1 MFGRRRDI
9 QIPKVPVSGDKATQ
23 SWMTAVGSM
32 LSKYIGG
39 GSNDRL
45 VSAGELIDAGLAGS
59 GTGGFLT
66 LPPRN
71 LTKPPKVTGLTANGA
86 LASIFVQWSN
96 PSFSNYGYT
105 ELWRADIDDIGQA
118 FLIASTAVESYTDNV
133 GSAATK
139 YYWARAVSDQGVKGD
154 FNAASGTKGTT
165 SLDPDYVMQV
175 LTSSTWKPN
184 TTYYPFQYVRPTVE
198 NGFQYAAVDG
208 GASGSVEPTWP
219 TTINATVGD
228 GTIQWTAVPVDERIP
243 FVLGTLEDGTPAVFM
258 DVAYIK
264 DATITSAKIG
274 NLIADKITTGDLN
287 ADLHVLNKLWY
298 GFNLPNG
305 DFLDPE
311 NNTITS
317 GKSGFYLGV
326 NGSNNLPVLHLNT
339 GIANGSKSLLFD
351 GTTLKLKGD
360 GLFDD
365 IFVDAARFDT
375 ISVNTISYNQRVV
388 PSDYLAESGILL
400 NNDDYQGYLCLLEP
414 INKSS
419 QIGTGQNY
427 DIHIF
432 LGSPNPVAV
441 VTESGFGLFSAIAT
455 NNLILAYDV
464 KDKTYF
470 LRFKDKKVSF
480 TAKIGGFVIGAG
492 INHSITYNF
501 VALYISGKGQS
512 STKFGF
518 GIRDILDS
526 VSAGNEE
533 TLSSTVDGKTLV
545 IKLKV
550 SQPNSQLI
558 ELIVSCIDTD
568 NCLNYSGAG
577 AYVKC
582 YIFGQ
587 YTQTYGGGTP
597 TLSYSGI
604 VPYIKIQLNKPDYTP
619 VNTISSEPLLT

>member
-39 GSNDRL
+39 GSDDRL
-45 VSAGELIDAGLAGS
+45 VSAKELIDGGLAGI

-66 LPPRN
+66 TPPKN
-71 LTKPPKVTGLTANGA
+71 LTKPPKVSGLTANGA
-86 LASIFVQWSN
+86 FAAIYVQWNN
-96 PSFSNYGYT
+96 PSFSNYSHT
-105 ELWRADIDDIGQA
+105 ELWRADIDDIGLA
-118 FLIASTAVESYTDNV
+118 VLIASTAVESYIDNV

-139 YYWARAVSDQGVKGD
+139 YYWARAVSDEGVKGD
-154 FNAASGTKGTT
+154 FNAVNGVKGTT
-165 SLDPDYVMQV
+165 SLEPEYVKQI
-175 LTSSTWKPN
+175 LTSITWKPN

-208 GASGSVEPTWP
+208 GKSGSVEPTWP
-219 TTINATVGD
+219 TTINATVDD
-228 GTIQWTAVPVDERIP
+228 GTIQWTAVPVDARIP

-258 DVAYIK
+258 DTAYIK
-264 DATITSAKIG
+264 NASITSAKISE
-274 NLIADKITTGDLN
+274 LIADKITTGDLN
-287 ADLHVLNKLWY
+287 ADLHVLSKLWY
-298 GFNLPNG
+298 GFNQPNG

-311 NNTITS
+311 DNTITS

-339 GIANGSKSLLFD
+339 GIANGSKSLFFD
-351 GTTLKLKGD
+351 GTKLELKGD

-375 ISVNTISYNQRVV
+375 ISTNTISYNQRVV

-400 NNDDYQGYLCLLEP
+400 NNDNYQGYLCLLEP

-419 QIGTGQNY
+419 QSGTGQNY

-432 LGSPNPVAV
+432 LGSPNPVV
-441 VTESGFGLFSAIAT
+441 VSGYGFFGAAST

-464 KDKTYF
+464 KDKTSF

-480 TAKIGGFVIGAG
+480 TARIGGFVMGSG

-501 VALYISGKGQS
+501 VALYISGKGQI

-526 VSAGNEE
+526 VAAGNEE

-545 IKLKV
+545 IKLKA
-550 SQPNSQLI
+550 SQPTSPLTA
-558 ELIVSCIDTD
+558 LIVSCIDTD

-577 AYVKC
+577 AYVQC

-597 TLSYSGI
+597 SYSYSGV
-604 VPYIKIQLNKPDYTP
+604 VPFIKIQFNKPDYTP
-619 VNTISSEPLLT
+619 ISSVYSEPILT

>member
-1 MFGRRRDI
+1 MFRRRDI
-9 QIPKVPVSGDKATQ
+9 QIPKTPVTGDKATLN
-23 SWMTAVGSM
+23 WMTAIGQM
-32 LSKYIGG
+32 LQKYIGG

-45 VSAGELIDAGLAGS
+45 VSAQELIDSGVFSS
-59 GTGGFLT
+59 GTGGALVQ
-66 LPPRN
+66 PAPN

-86 LASIFVQWSN
+86 FASIFVQWSN
-96 PSFSNYGYT
+96 PAFSNYSHT
-105 ELWRADIDDIGQA
+105 ELWRADVDDIGMA
-118 FLIASTAVESYTDNV
+118 VLIASTAVESYIDNV

-139 YYWARAVSDQGVKGD
+139 YYWARAVSDQGVKGE
-154 FNAASGTKGTT
+154 FNAAAGTKGET
-165 SLDPDYVMQV
+165 SFNPDYVKQI
-175 LTSSTWKPN
+175 LTSLKWQAN
-184 TTYYPFQYVRPTVE
+184 TTYAPYQYVQPTTE
-198 NGFQYAAVDG
+198 NGFQYVVIDG
-208 GASGSVEPTWP
+208 GKSASVEPTWP
-219 TTINATVGD
+219 TTVGLTVSD
-228 GTIQWTAVPVDERIP
+228 GTVEWKCVAATDRLPLVIGQ
-243 FVLGTLEDGTPAVFM
+243 LENGDPAVFI
-258 DVAYIK
+258 DTAYIK
-264 DATITSAKIG
+264 NASITSAKISELIADKIETG
-274 NLIADKITTGDLN
+274 NLIADI
-287 ADLHVLNKLWY
+287 HVKSKLWY

-311 NNTITS
+311 DNTVTS
-317 GKSGFYLGV
+317 GKTGFYLGV

-339 GIANGSKSLLFD
+339 GIANGSKSLFFD

-375 ISVNTISYNQRVV
+375 ISTNTISYNQRVV

-400 NNDDYQGYLCLLEP
+400 NNDNYQGYLCLLEP

-419 QIGTGQNY
+419 QTGTGQNY

-432 LGSPNPVAV
+432 LGYPNPVVA
-441 VTESGFGLFSAIAT
+441 SGFGLFGAMAI

-464 KDKTYF
+464 KDKTSF

-480 TAKIGGFVIGAG
+480 TARIGGFVMGSG

-512 STKFGF
+512 ATKFGF

-526 VSAGNEE
+526 VAAGNEE

-545 IKLKV
+545 IKLKA
-550 SQPNSQLI
+550 SQPTSPLTA
-558 ELIVSCIDTD
+558 LIVSCIDTD

-597 TLSYSGI
+597 SFSYSGV
-604 VPYIKIQLNKPDYTP
+604 VPFIKIQLNKPDYTP
-619 VNTISSEPLLT
+619 ISSVISEPILT

>member
-45 VSAGELIDAGLAGS
+45 VSAGELIDAGLAGT

-71 LTKPPKVTGLTANGA
+71 LTKPPKVSGLTANGA
-86 LASIFVQWSN
+86 LASIFVGWHN
-96 PSFSNYGYT
+96 PSFSNYAYT

-118 FLIASTAVESYTDNV
+118 VLIASTAVESYTDNV

-154 FNAASGTKGTT
+154 FNAANGVKGTT

-175 LTSSTWKPN
+175 LTSSTWKAN
-184 TTYYPFQYVRPTVE
+184 TTYYPFQYVRPTVD

-208 GASGSVEPTWP
+208 GKSGSTEPIWP
-219 TTINATVGD
+219 LSVDPTVVTND
-228 GTIQWTAVPVDERIP
+228 GTVQWKCLHIEDRIP

-258 DVAYIK
+258 DTAYIK
-264 DATITSAKIG
+264 NASITSAKISELNADKIETG
-274 NLIADKITTGDLN
+274 NLIADLQVK
-287 ADLHVLNKLWY
+287 NKLWY
-298 GFNLPNG
+298 GFNQPNG
-305 DFLDPE
+305 DFIDPE
-311 NNTITS
+311 DNTVTS
-317 GKSGFYLGV
+317 GKTGFYFGV

-339 GIANGSKSLLFD
+339 GVANGSKSLLFD

-375 ISVNTISYNQRVV
+375 ISANTISYNQRVV
-388 PSDYLAESGILL
+388 PSNYLAESGILL
-400 NNDDYQGYLCLLEP
+400 NNDNYQGYLCLLEP

-419 QIGTGQNY
+419 QSGTGQNY
-427 DIHIF
+427 EIHIF

-441 VTESGFGLFSAIAT
+441 SGSGLFEAIAT

-464 KDKTYF
+464 KDKTNF

-480 TAKIGGFVIGAG
+480 TARIGGFVMGSG

-501 VALYISGKGQS
+501 LALYISGKGQS

-518 GIRDILDS
+518 GIRDILNS
-526 VSAGNEE
+526 VAAGNEE

-545 IKLKV
+545 IKLKA
-550 SQPNSQLI
+550 STPNSPLTA
-558 ELIVSCIDTD
+558 LIVSCIDTN

-582 YIFGQ
+582 YILGL
-587 YTQTYGGGTP
+587 YNQTYVGGTP
-597 TLSYSGI
+597 SFSYSGV
-604 VPYIKIQLNKPDYTP
+604 VPFIKIQFNKPDYTP
-619 VNTISSEPLLT
+619 ISSVYSEPILT

>member
-45 VSAGELIDAGLAGS
+45 VSAGELIDAGLAGT

-66 LPPRN
+66 SPPRN

-86 LASIFVQWSN
+86 LASIFVSWHN
-96 PSFSNYGYT
+96 PSFSNYAYT
-105 ELWRADIDDIGQA
+105 ELWRSNLDDIGQA
-118 FLIASTAVESYTDNV
+118 VLIASTAVESYTDNV

-184 TTYYPFQYVRPTVE
+184 TTYYPFQYVRPTIE

-208 GASGSVEPTWP
+208 GKSGNIEPTWP

-243 FVLGTLEDGTPAVFM
+243 FVLGALEDGTPAVFM
-258 DVAYIK
+258 DTAYIK
-264 DATITSAKIG
+264 NASITSAKISELIADKIETG
-274 NLIADKITTGDLN
+274 NLIADLQVKS
-287 ADLHVLNKLWY
+287 KLWY
-298 GFNLPNG
+298 GFSEFANSSHQ
-305 DFLDPE
+305 
-311 NNTITS
+311 T
-317 GKSGFYLGV
+317 GFWLGV
-326 NGSNNLPVLHLNT
+326 ESGVPKFKIDT
-339 GIANGSKSLLFD
+339 GAAHGNKSLTYD
-351 GTTLKLKGD
+351 GYDLKLTGD

-365 IFVDAARFDT
+365 IFVDSARFET
-375 ISVNTISYNQRVV
+375 ISTNTISYNQRVV

-419 QIGTGQNY
+419 QTGTGQNY
-427 DIHIF
+427 DVHIF
-432 LGSPNPVAV
+432 LGSPNPVAA
-441 VTESGFGLFSAIAT
+441 SNFGIFGALAT
-455 NNLILAYDV
+455 NNLILAYNI
-464 KDKTYF
+464 KDKTDF

-480 TAKIGGFVIGAG
+480 TAKMGGFVMGSG

-518 GIRDILDS
+518 GIRDILNS
-526 VSAGNEE
+526 VAAGNEE

-545 IKLKV
+545 IKLKA
-550 SQPNSQLI
+550 SRPNSPLT
-558 ELIVSCIDTD
+558 ELIVSCIDTN

-587 YTQTYGGGTP
+587 YAQTYGGGTP
-597 TLSYSGI
+597 SFSYSGV
-604 VPYIKIQLNKPDYTP
+604 VPFIKIQLNKPDYTP
-619 VNTISSEPLLT
+619 ISSVVSEPILT